1 MSNASAKLILPCH
14 RTTPAAGGGLEADG
28 GMEDGCC
35 TDDTAADGTESPPP
49 TGVGASGVAISCST
63 ATTTPSAVS
72 TTPTTCH
79 QVRAYHR
86 CGEDSAAG
94 APAGQPACRPA
105 GSSVGDAPSDPADR
119 PATGIRCDA
128 AGWTARDELCCAPD
142 CTAGDP
148 PCDPLGSSAGGPAAW
163 GGSVTPP
170 VSPIAL
176 PESARRAEAIKP
188 CRSEAGGS
196 QSASS
201 SCGYQ
206 RSRLTATCVGQRVS
220 SGPSIHH
227 SGSANRRRPLHAA
240 TSDGPAHSSRVGVLV
255 AGGAAIR
262 RGRCGCSRGSPR
274 RVVSVYHGWAAAGW
288 HAWWG
293 G

>member
-105 GSSVGDAPSDPADR
+105 GSSVGDAPSDPAEPPGDRHTLRCCRLDGAGRALLCTRLHCGR
-119 PATGIRCDA
+119 PALRPSGLVCGRSRSLGRLRHAASIAHRAPRIRPASRGNQALSLRGWRVPVGVEFVRVPAQPVDCHVRRP
-128 AGWTARDELCCAPD
+128 AGFVRAIDTPQRI
-142 CTAGDP
+142 
-148 PCDPLGSSAGGPAAW
+148 SQSPAA
-163 GGSVTPP
+163 
-170 VSPIAL
+170 L
-176 PESARRAEAIKP
+176 ARRHI
-188 CRSEAGGS
+188 
-196 QSASS
+196 
-201 SCGYQ
+201 
-206 RSRLTATCVGQRVS
+206 
-220 SGPSIHH
+220 
-227 SGSANRRRPLHAA
+227 RRPRSLFP
-240 TSDGPAHSSRVGVLV
+240 SWRP
-255 AGGAAIR
+255 GGR
-262 RGRCGCSRGSPR
+262 RSGYPPWTVRLFT
-274 RVVSVYHGWAAAGW
+274 W
-288 HAWWG
+288 
-293 G
+293 